1 MHDVHFRLPGKGS
14 TNHGVLANAERR
26 QTYHIQRITFYKQ
39 KICNWRVGRE
49 EMHRLF
55 LWGNLRLNVH
65 MENDGVDGKKILKSV
80 FKKI

>member
-1 MHDVHFRLPGKGS
+1 
-14 TNHGVLANAERR
+14 
-26 QTYHIQRITFYKQ
+26 
-39 KICNWRVGRE
+39 VGRE

-80 FKKI
+80 FKKV